1 MNLDFRVEEA
11 HRSISMAML
20 YSSGEVVNLPSG
32 AVATWVARDTLM
44 YLEALLNYG
53 DWRLANLNA
62 PRQEVKTLARR
73 YGVAL

>member
-11 HRSISMAML
+11 HRSISRAML

-73 YGVAL
+73 YGVTL